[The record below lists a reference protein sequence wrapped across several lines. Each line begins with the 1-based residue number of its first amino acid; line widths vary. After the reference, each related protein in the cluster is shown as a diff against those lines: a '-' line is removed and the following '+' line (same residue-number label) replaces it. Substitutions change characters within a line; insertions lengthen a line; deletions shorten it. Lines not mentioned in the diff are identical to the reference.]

1 MAAPVAPRVSMPAM
15 DQFNMHFE
23 VPKVKMHSLREFL
36 QHYLMI
42 VLSILTALG
51 LEQWIERAHHRHAA
65 EYASTQIDSELDT
78 MLHDIQA
85 AVQTDEKKLAPLI
98 AIDKAIRDDV
108 QKGLPDAEVNKHIR
122 QLNGGFRLSI
132 NWPAFNTQAWDVAV
146 AVANQSATWIEVA
159 RLHRYT
165 AAYAAV
171 RDAASWT
178 THNATVALDAPRMI
192 NLQTRIGLGKDVD
205 PVEFL
210 SVSQQMINSSKETI
224 AYLQDAS
231 KPIKTALAKTE
242 N

>member
-1 MAAPVAPRVSMPAM
+1 MPAM
-15 DQFNMHFE
+15 DEFNMHFE

-51 LEQWIERAHHRHAA
+51 LEQWIESVHHRHAA
-65 EYASTQIDSELDT
+65 EYASTQIESELRT
-78 MLHDIQA
+78 TLGDIQSSIQA
-85 AVQTDEKKLAPLI
+85 DEKRLAPLV
-98 AIDKAIRDDV
+98 AIDKAINDDV
-108 QKGLPDAEVNKHIR
+108 QKGLPDAEINKHIR
-122 QLNGGFRLSI
+122 ELNGGFRLAI

-146 AVANQSATWIEVA
+146 ANQSATWIATE

-192 NLQTRIGLGKDVD
+192 DLQTRIRLGRDVD

-210 SVSQQMINSSKETI
+210 SVSQQMIKSSMETI
-224 AYLQDAS
+224 AYLKDAS
-231 KPIKTALAKTE
+231 KPIESALTTAE
-242 N
+242 H

>member
-1 MAAPVAPRVSMPAM
+1 MPAM
-15 DQFNMHFE
+15 DEMNMHFE

-51 LEQWIERAHHRHAA
+51 LEQWIEGAHHRHAA
-65 EYASTQIDSELDT
+65 EYASAQIDSELET
-78 MLHDIQA
+78 MLGDIQA
-85 AVQTDEKKLAPLI
+85 AIQTDEKKLAPLI
-98 AIDKAIRDDV
+98 AIDKAIHDDV
-108 QKGLPDAEVNKHIR
+108 QKGLPDAEINKHIR
-122 QLNGGFRLSI
+122 ELNGGFRLSI

-146 AVANQSATWIEVA
+146 ANQSATWMEVA

-192 NLQTRIGLGKDVD
+192 DLQTRISLGRDVD
-205 PVEFL
+205 PVQFL

-231 KPIKTALAKTE
+231 KPIKAALANTE
-242 N
+242 H

>member
-1 MAAPVAPRVSMPAM
+1 MPAM
-15 DQFNMHFE
+15 DELNMHFE

-51 LEQWIERAHHRHAA
+51 LEQWIENVHHRHAA
-65 EYASTQIDSELDT
+65 EYASTQIESELSS
-78 MLHDIQA
+78 MLGDIQA
-85 AVQTDEKKLAPLI
+85 TIQADQKKLAPLI
-98 AIDKAIRDDV
+98 AIDKAINDDV
-108 QKGLPDAEVNKHIR
+108 QKGLPDAEINKHIR

-146 AVANQSATWIEVA
+146 ANQSASWIPAE

-165 AAYAAV
+165 AAYASV
-171 RDAASWT
+171 RDTANWT

-192 NLQTRIGLGKDVD
+192 DLQTRIRLGRDVD

-210 SVSQQMINSSKETI
+210 SVSQQMINSSRETI
-224 AYLQDAS
+224 AYLVDAS
-231 KPIKTALAKTE
+231 KPIQKALAKSDD
-242 N
+242 

>member
-1 MAAPVAPRVSMPAM
+1 MTTALAALNVSMPAM
-15 DQFNMHFE
+15 EEFNMHFE

-65 EYASTQIDSELDT
+65 EYASTQIDSELES
-78 MLHDIQA
+78 MLRDIQA
-85 AVQTDEKKLAPLI
+85 AVQTDESKLAPLI
-98 AIDKAIRDDV
+98 AIDKAIHEDV
-108 QKGLPDAEVNKHIR
+108 QKGLPDAEINKHIR
-122 QLNGGFRLSI
+122 ELNGGFRLSI

-146 AVANQSATWIEVA
+146 ANQSATWIDVA
-159 RLHRYT
+159 QLHRYT

-192 NLQTRIGLGKDVD
+192 NLQTRINLGKDVD

-231 KPIKTALAKTE
+231 KPIKAALAKTE
-242 N
+242 H